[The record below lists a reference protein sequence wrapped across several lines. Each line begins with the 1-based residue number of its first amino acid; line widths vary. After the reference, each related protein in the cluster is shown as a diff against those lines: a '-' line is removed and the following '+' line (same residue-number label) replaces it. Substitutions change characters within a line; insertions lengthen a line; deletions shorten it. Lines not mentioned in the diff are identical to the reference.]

1 MKIKA
6 EDMTLYAVT
15 DAAWTGEKTLLQQ
28 VEEALEGGITFLQLR
43 EKHLS
48 EEAFLKEALEI
59 KAAARRFQVPF
70 VINDNIEIAL
80 ESGADGVHVGQDD
93 MPVEE
98 VRKRLGNDKI
108 IGVSAHNVEEAL
120 KAEKGGADYLG
131 VGAVYVTSTK
141 QNASV
146 VSMDEMKR
154 ICQAVHIP
162 VAAIGGI
169 KKDNLQILKGT
180 GVDGVAVVSGIFA
193 QKDIRKAAFELL
205 EAVKEMKK
213 G

>member
-1 MKIKA
+1 M
-6 EDMTLYAVT
+6 
-15 DAAWTGEKTLLQQ
+15 
-28 VEEALEGGITFLQLR
+28 
-43 EKHLS
+43 
-48 EEAFLKEALEI
+48 
-59 KAAARRFQVPF
+59 
-70 VINDNIEIAL
+70 
-80 ESGADGVHVGQDD
+80 
-93 MPVEE
+93 
-98 VRKRLGNDKI
+98 RKRLGDDKI

-131 VGAVYVTSTK
+131 VGAVYSTSTK

-193 QKDIRKAAFELL
+193 QKDIRKATFELL

>member
-1 MKIKA
+1 M
-6 EDMTLYAVT
+6 
-15 DAAWTGEKTLLQQ
+15 
-28 VEEALEGGITFLQLR
+28 QLR

-48 EEAFLKEALEI
+48 KEAFLKEALEI
-59 KAAARRFQVPF
+59 KAAARNSVPF
-70 VINDNIEIAL
+70 VINDSIEIAL

-98 VRKRLGNDKI
+98 VRKRLGDDKI

-131 VGAVYVTSTK
+131 AGAVYATSTK

-162 VAAIGGI
+162 VAADRGI

-180 GVDGVAVVSGIFA
+180 GVDGVAGFFA
-193 QKDIRKAAFELL
+193 QKDIRKATFELL